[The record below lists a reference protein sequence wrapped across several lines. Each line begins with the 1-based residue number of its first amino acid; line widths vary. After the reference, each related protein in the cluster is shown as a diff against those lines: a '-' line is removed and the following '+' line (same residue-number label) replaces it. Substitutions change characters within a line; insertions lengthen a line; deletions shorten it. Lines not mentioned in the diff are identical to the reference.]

1 MFKLWRTLIKQ
12 LVFIDTYRK
21 GEDMLKK
28 YKVRIIKTWDFELDG
43 QSKKD
48 IEEQLM
54 YIINKT
60 KILELPDVK
69 NRIRW
74 KIKQVIERNLK
85 KNEQD
90 N

>member
-1 MFKLWRTLIKQ
+1 
-12 LVFIDTYRK
+12 
-21 GEDMLKK
+21 MLKK

>member
-1 MFKLWRTLIKQ
+1 MFKLWQTLIKQ
-12 LVFIDTYRK
+12 LVFIHTYRK

-28 YKVRIIKTWDFELDG
+28 YKIRIIKTWDFELDG

-60 KILELPDVK
+60 KILELSEVK

-74 KIKQVIERNLK
+74 KIKQVSERNSK
-85 KNEQD
+85 KNE
-90 N
+90 

>member
-1 MFKLWRTLIKQ
+1 
-12 LVFIDTYRK
+12 
-21 GEDMLKK
+21 MLKK
-28 YKVRIIKTWDFELDG
+28 YKIRIIKTWDFELDG

-60 KILELPDVK
+60 KILELSEVK

-74 KIKQVIERNLK
+74 KIKQVSERNSK
-85 KNEQD
+85 KNE
-90 N
+90 